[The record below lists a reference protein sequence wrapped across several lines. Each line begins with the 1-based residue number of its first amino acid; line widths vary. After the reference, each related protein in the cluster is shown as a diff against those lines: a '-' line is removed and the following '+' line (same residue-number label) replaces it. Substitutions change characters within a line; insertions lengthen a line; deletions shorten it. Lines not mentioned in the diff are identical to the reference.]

1 MIGKAIASL
10 LTSYAPL
17 TGLVSAADIYPYVIN
32 ENTDLPAI
40 IYTIDSVVPE
50 YDKDGWVGDDVTF
63 SVTTFDDDYA
73 VLQSIVSQ
81 VRNALE
87 WKRGVTEGITLGLIR
102 QAGFLEGY
110 NINENV
116 YVNRLTFNVY
126 VTGY

>member
-1 MIGKAIASL
+1 MIGKAIASI
-10 LTSYAPL
+10 LTSHASL
-17 TGLVSAADIYPYVIN
+17 TALVSANDMYPYVIN

-73 VLQSIVSQ
+73 VLQSIASQ

-87 WKRGVTEGITLGLIR
+87 WETGLVEGITLGRIR

-116 YVNRLTFNVY
+116 YVNKLTFNVY